1 MQGVVVGMSESVD
14 PPAGAAPLPSQAPS
28 VIIVKEEVGM
38 KEKIITNVT
47 IVTQGEPCEMDD
59 EALREWYESHIAAL
73 FDPRYGTPKITV
85 EVQRIEEE

>member
-1 MQGVVVGMSESVD
+1 
-14 PPAGAAPLPSQAPS
+14 
-28 VIIVKEEVGM
+28 M

-59 EALREWYESHIAAL
+59 EALRKWYESHIAAL
-73 FDPRYGTPKITV
+73 FNPRYGTPTVTV